1 MKKAILFFV
10 AIFLLLFNN
19 VKSKELY
26 NNVIASIDN
35 SIITELDLNKE
46 INFIKFITKSQD
58 NSKLDSLKS
67 QSLQNLIDRKIKNI
81 ESDNLKV
88 EVTEQEVEINL
99 YNYLT
104 NKKINTEELNVFF
117 KQHEIEDDYLKNI
130 VKTDMRWSKL
140 IQNTYANRV
149 NVNLTEIDKEISKE
163 SGNSTDNE
171 KLKNELIFSERNVLL
186 NKIAASHL
194 EKSKKKYLIK
204 ILWKKIL

>member
-1 MKKAILFFV
+1 MKKTILFFV

-19 VKSKELY
+19 VKSKELS

-46 INFIKFITKSQD
+46 INLIKFITKSQD
-58 NSKLDSLKS
+58 NSSLKS

-88 EVTEQEVEINL
+88 DVTEQEVEINL

-130 VKTDMRWSKL
+130 IKTDMRWSKL

-194 EKSKKKYLIK
+194 EKRKKKYLIK
-204 ILWKKIL
+204 IL

>member
-19 VKSKELY
+19 VKSKELS

-204 ILWKKIL
+204 IL

>member
-1 MKKAILFFV
+1 MKKNILFFV

-19 VKSKELY
+19 VKSKELS

-58 NSKLDSLKS
+58 NSSLKS

-104 NKKINTEELNVFF
+104 NKKINSEELNVFF
-117 KQHEIEDDYLKNI
+117 KQHEIEDDYLKI
-130 VKTDMRWSKL
+130 
-140 IQNTYANRV
+140 
-149 NVNLTEIDKEISKE
+149 
-163 SGNSTDNE
+163 
-171 KLKNELIFSERNVLL
+171 
-186 NKIAASHL
+186 
-194 EKSKKKYLIK
+194 
-204 ILWKKIL
+204 

>member
-1 MKKAILFFV
+1 MKKNILFFI
-10 AIFLLLFNN
+10 AIFCILLNN
-19 VKSKELY
+19 VKSKELS

-35 SIITELDLNKE
+35 SIITDLDINKE
-46 INFIKFITKSQD
+46 INFIKFITKAQN
-58 NSKLDSLKS
+58 NSKLDSLKT
-67 QSLQNLIDRKIKNI
+67 QSLQTLIDRKIKNI
-81 ESDNLKV
+81 ESDNLKI

-104 NKKINTEELNVFF
+104 SKKVSVEELNVFF
-117 KQHEIEDDYLKNI
+117 KQNEIEDDYLKNI
-130 VKTDMRWSKL
+130 IKTDMRWSKL
-140 IQNTYANRV
+140 IQNIYANRV

-163 SGNSTDNE
+163 SGNSSDNE

-204 ILWKKIL
+204 IL

>member
-10 AIFLLLFNN
+10 TIFLLLFNN
-19 VKSKELY
+19 VKSKELS

-204 ILWKKIL
+204 IL

>member
-204 ILWKKIL
+204 IL

>member
-1 MKKAILFFV
+1 MKKNILFFI
-10 AIFLLLFNN
+10 AIFCILLNN
-19 VKSKELY
+19 VKSKELS

-35 SIITELDLNKE
+35 SIITDLDINKE
-46 INFIKFITKSQD
+46 INFIKFITKAQN
-58 NSKLDSLKS
+58 NSKLDSLKT
-67 QSLQNLIDRKIKNI
+67 QSLQTLIDRKIKNI
-81 ESDNLKV
+81 ESDNLKI

-104 NKKINTEELNVFF
+104 SKKVSVEELNVFF
-117 KQHEIEDDYLKNI
+117 KQNEIEDDYLKNI
-130 VKTDMRWSKL
+130 IKTDMRWSKL

-163 SGNSTDNE
+163 SGNSSDNE

-204 ILWKKIL
+204 IL

>member
-1 MKKAILFFV
+1 MKKNILFFI
-10 AIFLLLFNN
+10 AIFCILLNN
-19 VKSKELY
+19 VKSKELS

-35 SIITELDLNKE
+35 SIITDLDINKE
-46 INFIKFITKSQD
+46 INVIKFITKAQN
-58 NSKLDSLKS
+58 NSKLDSLKT
-67 QSLQNLIDRKIKNI
+67 QSLQTLIDRKIKNI
-81 ESDNLKV
+81 ESDNLKI

-104 NKKINTEELNVFF
+104 SKKVSVEELNVFF
-117 KQHEIEDDYLKNI
+117 KQNEIEDDYLKNI
-130 VKTDMRWSKL
+130 IKTDMRWSKL
-140 IQNTYANRV
+140 IQNIYANRV

-163 SGNSTDNE
+163 SGNSSDNE

-204 ILWKKIL
+204 IL

>member
-149 NVNLTEIDKEISKE
+149 NVNLTEIDNEISKE

-204 ILWKKIL
+204 IL

>member
-1 MKKAILFFV
+1 MKKNILFFI
-10 AIFLLLFNN
+10 AIFCILLNN
-19 VKSKELY
+19 VKSKELS

-35 SIITELDLNKE
+35 SIITDLDINKE
-46 INFIKFITKSQD
+46 INFIKFITKAQN
-58 NSKLDSLKS
+58 NSKLDSLKT
-67 QSLQNLIDRKIKNI
+67 QSLQTLIDRKIKNI
-81 ESDNLKV
+81 ESDNLKI

-104 NKKINTEELNVFF
+104 SKKVSAEELNVFF
-117 KQHEIEDDYLKNI
+117 KQNEIEDDYLKNI
-130 VKTDMRWSKL
+130 IKTDMRWSKL

-163 SGNSTDNE
+163 SGNSSDNE

-204 ILWKKIL
+204 IL

>member
-1 MKKAILFFV
+1 
-10 AIFLLLFNN
+10 
-19 VKSKELY
+19 
-26 NNVIASIDN
+26 
-35 SIITELDLNKE
+35 
-46 INFIKFITKSQD
+46 
-58 NSKLDSLKS
+58 
-67 QSLQNLIDRKIKNI
+67 
-81 ESDNLKV
+81 
-88 EVTEQEVEINL
+88 L

-104 NKKINTEELNVFF
+104 NKKINSEELNVFF

-204 ILWKKIL
+204 IL

>member
-1 MKKAILFFV
+1 MKKTILFFV

-19 VKSKELY
+19 VKSKELS

-58 NSKLDSLKS
+58 NSSLKS

-104 NKKINTEELNVFF
+104 NKKINSEELNVFF

-204 ILWKKIL
+204 IL

>member
-10 AIFLLLFNN
+10 AIFLLLFDN

-204 ILWKKIL
+204 IL

>member
-19 VKSKELY
+19 VKSKELS

-163 SGNSTDNE
+163 SSNSTDNE
-171 KLKNELIFSERNVLL
+171 KLKNELIFTERNVLL

-204 ILWKKIL
+204 IL

>member
-1 MKKAILFFV
+1 MQDKNYLMKKTILFFV

-19 VKSKELY
+19 VKSKELS

-58 NSKLDSLKS
+58 NSSLKS

-104 NKKINTEELNVFF
+104 NKKINSEELNVFF

-204 ILWKKIL
+204 IL

>member
-1 MKKAILFFV
+1 MKKNILFFI
-10 AIFLLLFNN
+10 AIFCILLNN
-19 VKSKELY
+19 VKSKELS

-35 SIITELDLNKE
+35 SIITDLDINKE
-46 INFIKFITKSQD
+46 INFIKFITKAQN
-58 NSKLDSLKS
+58 NSKLDSLKT
-67 QSLQNLIDRKIKNI
+67 QSLQTLIDRKVKNI
-81 ESDNLKV
+81 ESDNLKI

-104 NKKINTEELNVFF
+104 SKKVSAEELNVFF
-117 KQHEIEDDYLKNI
+117 KQNEIEDDYLKNI
-130 VKTDMRWSKL
+130 IKTDMRWSKL

-163 SGNSTDNE
+163 SGNSSDNE

-204 ILWKKIL
+204 IL

>member
-1 MKKAILFFV
+1 MKKNILFFI
-10 AIFLLLFNN
+10 AIFCILLNN
-19 VKSKELY
+19 VKSKELS

-35 SIITELDLNKE
+35 SIITDLDINKE
-46 INFIKFITKSQD
+46 INFIKFITKAQN
-58 NSKLDSLKS
+58 NSKLDSLKT
-67 QSLQNLIDRKIKNI
+67 QSLQTLIDRKIKNI
-81 ESDNLKV
+81 ESDNLKI

-104 NKKINTEELNVFF
+104 SKKVSAEELNVFF
-117 KQHEIEDDYLKNI
+117 KQNEIEDDYLKNI
-130 VKTDMRWSKL
+130 IKTDMRWSKL

-163 SGNSTDNE
+163 SGNSSDNE
-171 KLKNELIFSERNVLL
+171 KLKNELIFSERNLLL

-204 ILWKKIL
+204 IL

>member
-10 AIFLLLFNN
+10 TIFLLLFNN
-19 VKSKELY
+19 VKSKELS

-104 NKKINTEELNVFF
+104 NKKINTEELIVFF

-163 SGNSTDNE
+163 SGNATDNE

-204 ILWKKIL
+204 IL

>member
-58 NSKLDSLKS
+58 NSKLNSLKS

-149 NVNLTEIDKEISKE
+149 NVNLTEIDNEISKE

-171 KLKNELIFSERNVLL
+171 KLKNELIFLERNVLL

-204 ILWKKIL
+204 IL

>member
-1 MKKAILFFV
+1 MKKTILFFV
-10 AIFLLLFNN
+10 TIFLLLFNN
-19 VKSKELY
+19 VKSKELS

-58 NSKLDSLKS
+58 NSSLKS

-104 NKKINTEELNVFF
+104 NKKINSEELNVFF

-204 ILWKKIL
+204 IL

>member
-1 MKKAILFFV
+1 MKKNILFFI
-10 AIFLLLFNN
+10 AIFCILLNN
-19 VKSKELY
+19 VKSKELS

-35 SIITELDLNKE
+35 SIITDLDINKE
-46 INFIKFITKSQD
+46 INFIKFITKAQN
-58 NSKLDSLKS
+58 NSKLDSLKT
-67 QSLQNLIDRKIKNI
+67 QSLQTLIDRKIKNI
-81 ESDNLKV
+81 ESDNLKI
-88 EVTEQEVEINL
+88 EVTEQEVEINI

-104 NKKINTEELNVFF
+104 SKKVSVEELNVFF
-117 KQHEIEDDYLKNI
+117 KQNEIEDDYLKNI
-130 VKTDMRWSKL
+130 IKTDMRWSKL

-163 SGNSTDNE
+163 SGNSSDNE

-204 ILWKKIL
+204 IL

>member
-1 MKKAILFFV
+1 MKKTILFFV

-19 VKSKELY
+19 VKSKELS

-58 NSKLDSLKS
+58 NSSLKS

-104 NKKINTEELNVFF
+104 NKKINSEELNVFF
-117 KQHEIEDDYLKNI
+117 KQHEIEDDYLKI
-130 VKTDMRWSKL
+130 
-140 IQNTYANRV
+140 
-149 NVNLTEIDKEISKE
+149 
-163 SGNSTDNE
+163 
-171 KLKNELIFSERNVLL
+171 
-186 NKIAASHL
+186 
-194 EKSKKKYLIK
+194 
-204 ILWKKIL
+204 

>member
-81 ESDNLKV
+81 ESNNLKV

-204 ILWKKIL
+204 IL

>member
-1 MKKAILFFV
+1 MKKTILFFV

-19 VKSKELY
+19 VKSKELS

-58 NSKLDSLKS
+58 NSSLKS

-88 EVTEQEVEINL
+88 DVTEQEVEINL

-130 VKTDMRWSKL
+130 IKTDMRWSKL

-204 ILWKKIL
+204 IL

>member
-1 MKKAILFFV
+1 MKKNILFFI
-10 AIFLLLFNN
+10 AIFCILLNN
-19 VKSKELY
+19 VKSKELS

-35 SIITELDLNKE
+35 SIITDLDINKE
-46 INFIKFITKSQD
+46 INFIKFITKAQ
-58 NSKLDSLKS
+58 NNYKLDSLKT
-67 QSLQNLIDRKIKNI
+67 QSLQTLIDRKIKNI
-81 ESDNLKV
+81 ESDNLKI

-104 NKKINTEELNVFF
+104 SKKVSAEELNVFF
-117 KQHEIEDDYLKNI
+117 KQNEIEDDYLKNI
-130 VKTDMRWSKL
+130 IKTDMRWSKL

-163 SGNSTDNE
+163 SGNSSDNE

-204 ILWKKIL
+204 IL

>member
-10 AIFLLLFNN
+10 TIFLLLFNN

-204 ILWKKIL
+204 IL

>member
-104 NKKINTEELNVFF
+104 NKKINTEELIVFF

-140 IQNTYANRV
+140 IQNTFANRV

-204 ILWKKIL
+204 IL

>member
-10 AIFLLLFNN
+10 AIFLLLFDN

-81 ESDNLKV
+81 ESNNLKV

-204 ILWKKIL
+204 IL

>member
-1 MKKAILFFV
+1 MKKNILFII
-10 AIFLLLFNN
+10 AIFCILLNN
-19 VKSKELY
+19 VKSKELS

-35 SIITELDLNKE
+35 SIITDLDINKE
-46 INFIKFITKSQD
+46 INFIKFITKAQN
-58 NSKLDSLKS
+58 NSKLDSLKT
-67 QSLQNLIDRKIKNI
+67 QSLQTLIDRKIKNI
-81 ESDNLKV
+81 ESDNLKI

-104 NKKINTEELNVFF
+104 SKKVSAEELNVFF
-117 KQHEIEDDYLKNI
+117 KQNEIEDDYLKNI
-130 VKTDMRWSKL
+130 IKTDMRWSKL

-163 SGNSTDNE
+163 SGNSSDNE

-204 ILWKKIL
+204 IL

>member
-1 MKKAILFFV
+1 MKKNILFFI
-10 AIFLLLFNN
+10 AIFCILLNN
-19 VKSKELY
+19 VKSKELS

-35 SIITELDLNKE
+35 SIITDLDINKE
-46 INFIKFITKSQD
+46 TNFNKFVTKSQN
-58 NSKLDSLKS
+58 NSKLDYLKN
-67 QSLQNLIDRKIKNI
+67 QSLQTLIDRKIKNI
-81 ESDNLKV
+81 ESDNLKI

-104 NKKINTEELNVFF
+104 SKKVSAEELNVFF
-117 KQHEIEDDYLKNI
+117 KQNEIEDDYLKNI
-130 VKTDMRWSKL
+130 IKTDMRWSKL

-163 SGNSTDNE
+163 SGNSSDNE

-204 ILWKKIL
+204 IL

>member
-163 SGNSTDNE
+163 SGNATDNE

-204 ILWKKIL
+204 IL

>member
-104 NKKINTEELNVFF
+104 NKKINSEELNVFF

-204 ILWKKIL
+204 IL